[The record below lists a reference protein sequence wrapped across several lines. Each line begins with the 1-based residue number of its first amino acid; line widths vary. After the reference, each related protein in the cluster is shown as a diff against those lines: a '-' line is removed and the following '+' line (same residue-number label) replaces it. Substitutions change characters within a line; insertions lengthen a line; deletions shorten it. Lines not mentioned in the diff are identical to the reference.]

1 MAVLTRVSS
10 KDKAVGSKDLGEK
23 TMKNRTDDIMKIQT
37 YISSV
42 HATYGIMLAVC
53 CLLLTAY
60 CLLPTVV
67 HAERI
72 KDIATF
78 SGARDNELI
87 GYGLVAGLKGT
98 GDSDGTYYYQPVAN
112 MLKNFGINVNPAD
125 VKGKTKNIAAVIVT
139 AKLPTMLKP
148 GSKIDVD
155 VSSIGD
161 CKSLQGGILFST
173 PLQGLDN
180 NVYAVAQGPVS
191 IGGFLAGGGG
201 TQIIKNHPNAGTVP
215 NGAIVEREVP
225 IQLNRKSRLEILL
238 NTPDFTTSTRVANKI
253 NERLGGLFAKADG
266 PSTVSLIV
274 PDSFADK
281 AMDLISTVER
291 IDISVDTPA
300 RVVINERTG
309 TVVIGE
315 NVTISPVALAQ
326 GALTIVIKT
335 DYQASQPPPL
345 APGGA
350 RTVVT
355 PQQQATVEEQR
366 VSLAPVKGSSI
377 GELVRALNA
386 LGATPRELV
395 AILQAIK
402 AAGSLN
408 AELVIM

>member
-1 MAVLTRVSS
+1 MSYGLNTILKRQVLFSYCLMFT
-10 KDKAVGSKDLGEK
+10 A
-23 TMKNRTDDIMKIQT
+23 
-37 YISSV
+37 
-42 HATYGIMLAVC
+42 C
-53 CLLLTAY
+53 CLLPA
-60 CLLPTVV
+60 VV

-78 SGARDNELI
+78 SGARENQLI

-98 GDSDGTYYYQPVAN
+98 GDSDGTYYFQPVAN
-112 MLKNFGINVNPAD
+112 MLNRMGININPAD

-148 GSKIDVD
+148 GSKIDVE

-161 CKSLQGGILFST
+161 CKSLQGGTLFST
-173 PLQGLDN
+173 PLKGLDN

-201 TQIIKNHPNAGTVP
+201 AQIIKNHPNTGTVP
-215 NGAIVEREVP
+215 SGAIVEREVP
-225 IQLNRKSRLEILL
+225 VQLNHKNKLDILL
-238 NTPDFTTSTRVANKI
+238 NESDFTTSTRVANKI

-266 PSTVSLIV
+266 PSDVSLIV

-281 AMDLISTVER
+281 VVDLIATVER

-335 DYQASQPPPL
+335 EYQTSQPPPL

-355 PQQQATVEEQR
+355 PQPQVTAEEKK
-366 VSLAPVKGSSI
+366 VALAPVKGSSI
-377 GELVRALNA
+377 GELVKALNA
-386 LGATPRELV
+386 LGATPRDLV

>member
-10 KDKAVGSKDLGEK
+10 KDKAVGSKDSGEN
-23 TMKNRTDDIMKIQT
+23 TMKDRTKKIQT
-37 YISSV
+37 CISLV
-42 HATYGIMLAVC
+42 HTSYCIVLAVC
-53 CLLLTAY
+53 CLLFIAC

-78 SGARDNELI
+78 SGARENELI

-98 GDSDGTYYYQPVAN
+98 GDSDGTYYFQPMAN
-112 MLKNFGINVNPAD
+112 MLKHLGINIAPGD
-125 VKGKTKNIAAVIVT
+125 IEGKTKNIAAVMVT

-148 GSKIDVD
+148 GSQIDVD
-155 VSSIGD
+155 VASIGD
-161 CKSLQGGILFST
+161 CKSLQGGVLFST
-173 PLQGLDN
+173 QLRGLDN

-201 TQIIKNHPNAGTVP
+201 QTIKNHMNSGTVP

-225 IQLNRKSRLEILL
+225 VQLERKNRLEILL
-238 NTPDFTTSTRVANKI
+238 NVPDFTTSTRVANKI

-266 PSTVSLIV
+266 PSSVSLIV

-281 AMDLISTVER
+281 AVELIATVEM
-291 IDISVDTPA
+291 INVSVDTPA

-315 NVTISPVALAQ
+315 NVAINPVALAQ

-335 DYQASQPPPL
+335 DQPPTL

-350 RTVVT
+350 RTAVA
-355 PQQQATVEEQR
+355 PQTAEGKK
-366 VSLAPVKGSSI
+366 VSLAQVKGASV

-386 LGATPRELV
+386 MGATPKDLV

>member
-1 MAVLTRVSS
+1 MRSER
-10 KDKAVGSKDLGEK
+10 KDKGEEEMNYVLRIRKILFPALLFFTFYFLLFTSAV
-23 TMKNRTDDIMKIQT
+23 
-37 YISSV
+37 Y
-42 HATYGIMLAVC
+42 
-53 CLLLTAY
+53 
-60 CLLPTVV
+60 
-67 HAERI
+67 AERI
-72 KDIATF
+72 KDIAIF
-78 SGARDNELI
+78 SGARENQLI

-98 GDSDGTYYYQPVAN
+98 GDSDGTYYFQPVAN
-112 MLKNFGINVNPAD
+112 MLNRMGININPAD

-148 GSKIDVD
+148 GSKIDVE

-161 CKSLQGGILFST
+161 CKTLQGGTLFST
-173 PLQGLDN
+173 PLKGLDN

-201 TQIIKNHPNAGTVP
+201 TQIIKNHPNTGTVP

-225 IQLNRKSRLEILL
+225 VQLNRKSKLEILL
-238 NTPDFTTSTRVANKI
+238 NEPDFTTSTRVANKI

-266 PSTVSLIV
+266 PSAVSLIV
-274 PDSFADK
+274 PESFADK
-281 AMDLISTVER
+281 VVDLIATVEK

-335 DYQASQPPPL
+335 ENQVSQPPPL

-355 PQQQATVEEQR
+355 PQQQVTVEEKK
-366 VSLAPVKGSSI
+366 VALAPVKGSSI
-377 GELVRALNA
+377 GELVKALNA
-386 LGATPRELV
+386 LGATPRDLV

>member
-1 MAVLTRVSS
+1 MQKTKQSTDAKSIEEKRKGQRAKSIGHRVFSLCS
-10 KDKAVGSKDLGEK
+10 IPFALCALLFA
-23 TMKNRTDDIMKIQT
+23 
-37 YISSV
+37 SV
-42 HATYGIMLAVC
+42 FFAAIA
-53 CLLLTAY
+53 
-60 CLLPTVV
+60 

-72 KDIATF
+72 KDIAIF
-78 SGARDNELI
+78 SGARENELI

-112 MLKNFGINVNPAD
+112 MLARMGINVNPAD

-148 GSKIDVD
+148 GSKIDVV

-161 CKSLQGGILFST
+161 CKSLQGGTLFST
-173 PLQGLDN
+173 PLKGLDN

-201 TQIIKNHPNAGTVP
+201 TQIIKNHPNTGTVP
-215 NGAIVEREVP
+215 DGAIVEREVP
-225 IQLNRKSRLEILL
+225 VQLNRKSKLEILL
-238 NTPDFTTSTRVANKI
+238 NMPDFTTSTRVANKI
-253 NERLGGLFAKADG
+253 NERLSGLFAKADG
-266 PSTVSLIV
+266 PSEVSLIV
-274 PDSFADK
+274 PEAFADK
-281 AMDLISTVER
+281 VVDLIATVER
-291 IDISVDTPA
+291 IEISVDTPA

-326 GALTIVIKT
+326 GALTILIKT
-335 DYQASQPPPL
+335 DYQASQPLPL

-350 RTVVT
+350 RTVVA
-355 PQQQATVEEQR
+355 PQQQVTAEEKK
-366 VSLAPVKGSSI
+366 VSLAPIKGASI
-377 GELVRALNA
+377 GELVKALNA
-386 LGATPRELV
+386 LGATPKDLV

>member
-1 MAVLTRVSS
+1 MAVLTAGGKRQM
-10 KDKAVGSKDLGEK
+10 ANG
-23 TMKNRTDDIMKIQT
+23 TIQT
-37 YISSV
+37 ACNNQSFTFGFSLIAFS
-42 HATYGIMLAVC
+42 
-53 CLLLTAY
+53 LLLSFAL
-60 CLLPTVV
+60 CFFSSIV

-78 SGARDNELI
+78 SGSRENELI

-112 MLKNFGINVNPAD
+112 MLNRMGININPAD

-148 GSKIDVD
+148 GSKIDVE

-161 CKSLQGGILFST
+161 CKSLQGGTLFTT
-173 PLQGLDN
+173 PLKGLDN

-201 TQIIKNHPNAGTVP
+201 AQAIKNHPNTGTVP
-215 NGAIVEREVP
+215 SGAIVEREVP
-225 IQLNRKSRLEILL
+225 VQLDKKTRLEILL
-238 NTPDFTTSTRVANKI
+238 NMPDFTTSTRVASKI

-266 PSTVSLIV
+266 PSAVSLIV
-274 PDSFADK
+274 PDDFANK
-281 AMDLISTVER
+281 VVELIATVER
-291 IDISVDTPA
+291 IDVSVDTPA
-300 RVVINERTG
+300 RVVVNERTG

-326 GALTIVIKT
+326 GALTITIKT
-335 DYQASQPPPL
+335 NTQVSQPPPL

-355 PQQQATVEEQR
+355 PQQQVTVEEKK
-366 VSLAPVKGSSI
+366 VALSEVKGASI

-386 LGATPRELV
+386 LGATPRDLV

>member
-1 MAVLTRVSS
+1 M
-10 KDKAVGSKDLGEK
+10 
-23 TMKNRTDDIMKIQT
+23 NCRTTALLKRK
-37 YISSV
+37 
-42 HATYGIMLAVC
+42 MLLF
-53 CLLLTAY
+53 CLLLLTFYFSLLTCEAY
-60 CLLPTVV
+60 
-67 HAERI
+67 AERI
-72 KDIATF
+72 KDIAIF
-78 SGARDNELI
+78 SGARENELI

-112 MLKNFGINVNPAD
+112 MLSHMGININPAD

-148 GSKIDVD
+148 GSKIDVE

-161 CKSLQGGILFST
+161 CKSLQGGTLFTT
-173 PLQGLDN
+173 PLTGLDN

-201 TQIIKNHPNAGTVP
+201 TQTIKNHPNTGTVP

-225 IQLNRKSRLEILL
+225 VQLNRKNRLEILL
-238 NTPDFTTSTRVANKI
+238 NMPDFTTSTRVADKI
-253 NERLGGLFAKADG
+253 NERLGGLFAKAEG
-266 PSTVSLIV
+266 PSVVSLIV
-274 PDSFADK
+274 PDAFADK
-281 AMDLISTVER
+281 VVDLIATVER
-291 IDISVDTPA
+291 IDVSVDTLA
-300 RVVINERTG
+300 KVIINERTG
-309 TVVIGE
+309 TIVIGE

-326 GALTIVIKT
+326 GALTITIKT

-355 PQQQATVEEQR
+355 PQQQVTAEEKK
-366 VSLAPVKGSSI
+366 VSLSQVKGASI
-377 GELVRALNA
+377 GELVKALNA
-386 LGATPRELV
+386 LGATPRDLV